1 MVRAASLVYAIF
13 ISLVIGILCYSLV
26 LTFSLNLNLESHFEL
41 RQRLLTN
48 NDSALE
54 YLKANYSTIGNK
66 REVFLFPKEN
76 DIKTYFEETQWG
88 VFRKYTVTSM
98 TKKDSVRQDILMADR
113 HLNAAPALYLRDNDS
128 EFKIA
133 GKTEINGNIFISSYG
148 LKKTTIT
155 GNSGFYEPKFTGT
168 IFRSDKILP
177 HVESFKNSY
186 PEAYELLLLEDIR
199 EASLINSFD
208 RITKIIEVENILE
221 NIRLKGNIIVRS
233 KDTLSIMPSA
243 ILEDVIIEA
252 PKVVFR
258 AGTEGNV
265 QVFST
270 QEIELEKNV
279 KLNYP
284 SVLVVDSDDAS
295 IEKKIIV
302 GKNSVVEGTIL
313 LYGNG
318 LIDENKNTLII
329 ENDAEITGDVYC
341 DGKLSLYGIVKGS
354 VFASALL
361 YKTDN
366 SQYYNL
372 IFNGKIL
379 TDQLPANYFQVSL
392 LEDFKSK
399 EPLIIKKI

>member
-1 MVRAASLVYAIF
+1 MIRAASLIYAIF

-26 LTFSLNLNLESHFEL
+26 LTFSLNLNLENHFEL
-41 RQRLLTN
+41 RRRLLTN

-54 YLKANYSTIGNK
+54 YLKANYNTLGNE

-76 DIKTYFEETQWG
+76 DIKTYFEESPWG
-88 VFRKYTVTSM
+88 MFRKYTVISM
-98 TKKDSVRQDILMADR
+98 AKKDSVRQDILMADR
-113 HLNAAPALYLRDNDS
+113 HLNTSPALYLRDNDT

-133 GKTEINGNIFISSYG
+133 GKTEINGNIFISGYG

-155 GNSGFYEPKFTGT
+155 GNSGFYEPKFTGMV
-168 IFRSDKILP
+168 FRSDKILP
-177 HVESFKNSY
+177 KVESFKNSN
-186 PEAYELLLLEDIR
+186 PEASELLLLEDIR
-199 EASLINSFD
+199 ETSLINSFD

-221 NIRLKGNIIVRS
+221 NIRLKGNIILRS

-258 AGTEGNV
+258 SGNQGNV

-270 QEIELEKNV
+270 HEIELEKDV

-284 SVLVVDSDDAS
+284 SVLVVSSDDTS
-295 IEKKIIV
+295 TEKKIIV
-302 GKNSVVEGTIL
+302 GESSVVEGTVI